1 MIIEV
6 NREKLKDIEKLENT
20 FPSFFSKNNK
30 IISDMEKN
38 SFSRYFI
45 YCEESNIIGFVNYYD
60 LYDRFEIAH
69 IEVLEKYRNK
79 KVGSKLIEYLINLG
93 NEKNIENI
101 TLEVNVNNKYAIM
114 LYEKYNFKEVAV
126 RKNYYNGVDG
136 LLMERKMM

>member
-60 LYDRFEIAH
+60 LS
-69 IEVLEKYRNK
+69 L
-79 KVGSKLIEYLINLG
+79 YL
-93 NEKNIENI
+93 
-101 TLEVNVNNKYAIM
+101 A
-114 LYEKYNFKEVAV
+114 
-126 RKNYYNGVDG
+126 
-136 LLMERKMM
+136 